1 MRKTIFTL
9 ALAALIVAACT
20 GRTSNKEAE
29 ALEAAE
35 IERID
40 SIKQELNTAKTEI
53 DSTVATVDELINDL

>member
-20 GRTSNKEAE
+20 GRTSKKEAE

-40 SIKQELNTAKTEI
+40 SIKQELNTAKAEI
-53 DSTVATVDELINDL
+53 DSTVTKVDELINDL